1 MNVPLLSF
9 SLLSRKKS
17 PSPKKNITKKQI
29 DVIVYADEF
38 QDLSPTEEMINKRQ
52 RKIGVDNN
60 ITTLEKE
67 IKKLKLMTDGVD
79 HSGQSH
85 NVAQQLTVEGVSRP
99 ALFGDIIFLK
109 KQIKRLEKRSKSP
122 KKGGHKR
129 TSRKFRN
136 C

>member
-67 IKKLKLMTDGVD
+67 IKKLKLMTDGKD
-79 HSGQSH
+79 HS
-85 NVAQQLTVEGVSRP
+85 
-99 ALFGDIIFLK
+99 GDIIFLK